1 MKKDFKRLYTYG
13 LIMIVCVIIIVIFAW
28 LSSTKLESSQA
39 DYEDKLMQNRTQ
51 IEDLEKRIADLED
64 EKYKLEKEVKKN
76 TDAQAKLD
84 VANQALNDLTEVFKL
99 IEAGDLDTAKEKFGK
114 IETGGFDDAALAFYG
129 ALNSILNK

>member
-1 MKKDFKRLYTYG
+1 
-13 LIMIVCVIIIVIFAW
+13 
-28 LSSTKLESSQA
+28 
-39 DYEDKLMQNRTQ
+39 MQNRTQ
-51 IEDLEKRIADLED
+51 IEELEKRIADLED
-64 EKYKLEKEVKKN
+64 EKYNLEKEVKKN

-114 IETGGFDDAALAFYG
+114 IETGGFDGAALAFYG

>member
-51 IEDLEKRIADLED
+51 IEELEKRIADLED

-84 VANQALNDLTEVFKL
+84 DLTEVFKL
-99 IEAGDLDTAKEKFGK
+99 IEAGDLDTAKEKFGR

>member
-51 IEDLEKRIADLED
+51 IEELEKRIADLED

-99 IEAGDLDTAKEKFGK
+99 IEIGRASCRERV
-114 IETGGFDDAALAFYG
+114 
-129 ALNSILNK
+129 